1 MEQSDEVVHFDCDHV
16 GSGCEEDRNS
26 CIVYDSLSTNS
37 DAAPLIESNGC
48 SNSHSQPVP
57 VNSPRTALLSRSNL
71 DESFGFALQTYI
83 FKRGP
88 VGLTERITYVDYV
101 REDSAAAIA
110 GVRRGDVVVA
120 VNGFPVLA
128 ESHKALVDLM
138 SSQLK
143 LHLVLLYQDITRIL
157 ALSVRSLQLQYI
169 LAEKYILLEQ
179 MDMEEASLLHG
190 SGGSLSTDF
199 RRARWLSAC
208 QDISK
213 SLNLCRKLLGRE
225 SKQDLYRLHD
235 APAENADALTAL
247 EHNVELDD
255 DCSQVTRL

>member
-48 SNSHSQPVP
+48 SN
-57 VNSPRTALLSRSNL
+57 
-71 DESFGFALQTYI
+71 TYI

-208 QDISK
+208 QDLSK